1 MMGGPGGL
9 LAEVSAGYGWLKWV
23 HVLGMV
29 IYVGGLMALTR
40 LLGYAVRFEDAR
52 SRTDAYRVFKRM
64 HKFANWIGL
73 GLMLASGLALILWDP
88 LGKSYLKKGYFHMKL
103 AAIVA
108 LFVCD
113 YFFSRKLFKLEGE
126 GPQPKATFF
135 RVMHGVVGLAL
146 LVALAALF
154 LVRPSA

>member
-1 MMGGPGGL
+1 MGGSGGTL
-9 LAEVSAGYGWLKWV
+9 LAEISAGYGWLKWI

-40 LLGYAVRFEDAR
+40 LLGHAVRFENPQ
-52 SRTDAYRVFKRM
+52 SRTDAYRVFVRM
-64 HKFANWIGL
+64 HKFANWAGL
-73 GLMLASGLALILWDP
+73 GLMLVAGVVLIVWDP
-88 LGKSYLKKGYFHMKL
+88 AGKSYMKKGYFHMKL
-103 AAIVA
+103 LAIVV

-113 YFFSRKLFKLEGE
+113 VLFTRKLFRLQGE

-146 LVALAALF
+146 LGALAALF
-154 LVRPSA
+154 LVRE